1 MEPGSH
7 AIRNRV
13 SADDDYEAE
22 HFARENGVTIEQG
35 RELIKAN
42 GNDRE
47 GRSREGIAGAEVRI
61 TTGQSSPRRSISNTA
76 LYAGRIS
83 TCTISARCFIM
94 QSRSIGRFR

>member
-13 SADDDYEAE
+13 SADEDYEAE

-47 GRSREGIAGAEVRI
+47 GLIEAARVLRERK
-61 TTGQSSPRRSISNTA
+61 
-76 LYAGRIS
+76 
-83 TCTISARCFIM
+83 
-94 QSRSIGRFR
+94 